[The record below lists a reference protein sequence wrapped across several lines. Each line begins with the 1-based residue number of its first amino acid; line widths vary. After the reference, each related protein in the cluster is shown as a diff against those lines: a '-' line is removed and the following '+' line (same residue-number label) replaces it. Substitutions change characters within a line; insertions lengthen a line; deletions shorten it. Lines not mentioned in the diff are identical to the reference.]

1 MPLSALVRGVKGL
14 WAVYVIE
21 IDDTDHQSV
30 VQRKDVEVVQ
40 IETDRVMVTG
50 TLQAGERIVTSGVQK
65 LVAGQRV
72 TPVEQPP
79 VVSPELTAGL
89 AAEPTAKTA
98 AKPNAASNV
107 KTAAKPTAP

>member
-1 MPLSALVRGVKGL
+1 MRGVKGL

-21 IDDTDHQSV
+21 MDDTDHQSV

-79 VVSPELTAGL
+79 VVSPASAAGPV
-89 AAEPTAKTA
+89 AETTDKPTAE
-98 AKPNAASNV
+98 
-107 KTAAKPTAP
+107 TAAKPTAGSNVKTATKPITP